1 MFSLYEN
8 NLNDILPDLPD
19 IKKLKIPNDLKYK
32 KDDLFI
38 CVLGFEDRAKNIAQ
52 KLCDSGDYRCTESI
66 LLEYFTNRK
75 DNEIN
80 REATEKS
87 LTNFSDLLTNM
98 QCESDDFLDSF
109 RQILKRLC
117 NNDNHIPSITFD
129 ISSCSAKLT
138 LELLHIIFEFNVKLL
153 LVYTEAALYYP
164 LKNQTE
170 EILQLIHEKGDD
182 FYQTFGPTRGVAKI
196 VPSRFHSGC
205 NLDDLPNAA
214 ILFATYKPERNTTA
228 LSNIFADP
236 PIEKYENRIVWV
248 IGKPHQKKDHYRI
261 EFTKKINKIKKTS
274 KCKTLST
281 FYYKETL
288 SYLDDEFDKLSK
300 EYHVFVTALGSKMQV
315 IGLSLFHHIHPDVT
329 IMFIT
334 PKEYDADK
342 YSEGCLETW
351 KIDFGD
357 VIKIKIL
364 LDKVGTLEL
373 KNLKNK

>member
-1 MFSLYEN
+1 MFSLSETK
-8 NLNDILPDLPD
+8 LGDILPDLPD
-19 IKKLKIPNDLKYK
+19 IKKLKVPKDFENK

-52 KLCDSGDYRCTESI
+52 KLSDNANYQCTESI
-66 LLEYFTNRK
+66 LLEYLTNRK

-87 LTNFSDLLTNM
+87 LTSFSDLLTNM
-98 QCESDDFLDSF
+98 QCEADDFLDSF

-117 NNDNHIPSITFD
+117 NNEKHIPSITFD

-138 LELLHIIFEFNVKLL
+138 LELLHIIFEFNVRLL

-164 LKNQTE
+164 LEKQTE
-170 EILQLIHEKGDD
+170 EILKLIDEKGDD

-236 PIEKYENRIVWV
+236 PIEKYGDRIVWV
-248 IGKPHQKKDHYRI
+248 IGKPHKKKDYYRI
-261 EFTKKINKIKKTS
+261 EFTKKINKITRTS
-274 KCKTLST
+274 KCKILST

-288 SYLDDEFDKLSK
+288 SYLNEEFEKLSN

-329 IMFIT
+329 ILFVT

-342 YSEGCLETW
+342 YSEGSLETW
-351 KIDFGD
+351 KIDFGE
-357 VIKIKIL
+357 VNKIKEI
-364 LDKVGTLEL
+364 LDKIGTLEL
-373 KNLKNK
+373 KN

>member
-1 MFSLYEN
+1 MFSLYEYK
-8 NLNDILPDLPD
+8 LNDILPDLPD
-19 IKKLKIPNDLKYK
+19 IKKLKIPKDFENK
-32 KDDLFI
+32 KDELFI

-52 KLCDSGDYRCTESI
+52 ILSDSTNYRCTESI

-80 REATEKS
+80 RESTEKS
-87 LTNFSDLLTNM
+87 LTKFSDILTNM
-98 QCESDDFLDSF
+98 QCEADDFLDTF
-109 RQILKRLC
+109 RQILKRIC
-117 NNDNHIPSITFD
+117 NKDKYIPSITLD

-138 LELLHIIFEFNVKLL
+138 LELLHIIFEFNVSLL

-164 LKNQTE
+164 LKNQTD
-170 EILQLIHEKGDD
+170 EILRLINEKGDD

-214 ILFATYKPERNTTA
+214 ILFATYKPERNSTA

-236 PIEKYENRIVWV
+236 PIEKYGDRIVWV
-248 IGKPHQKKDHYRI
+248 IGKPHQKKDSYRI
-261 EFTKKINKIKKTS
+261 EFTKKINKITTTS
-274 KCKTLST
+274 KFKILST
-281 FYYKETL
+281 FYYKETVL
-288 SYLDDEFDKLSK
+288 YLDEEFGKLSK
-300 EYHVFVTALGSKMQV
+300 EYHVFITALGSKMQI

-329 IMFIT
+329 IIFIT

-351 KIDFGD
+351 KIDFGE
-357 VIKIKIL
+357 VVKIKQL
-364 LDKVGTLEL
+364 LDKIGILEL
-373 KNLKNK
+373 KN